1 MIETNLIKT
10 DSASVADSLASKK
23 YELDLKIFE
32 DLEVDR
38 KATQIKTEALQAK
51 RNALSKDYGLL
62 KKEGK
67 DDAALNQQITE
78 VKSELDSCSKTLT
91 DLQSSLQDFL
101 LDIPNLPASSVPHGS
116 GEKDNIKIRDFGKP
130 IVFGG
135 KDHLDITSLI
145 NMDAANILAGSRFS
159 VLTGK
164 VAKLQRA
171 LISFMLD
178 KAEDHGYK
186 EHYLPLVANTE
197 SLQATGQL
205 PKFADDL
212 FQLTDDYYLIPT
224 AEVPLTNLYRDQIV
238 SLDSLPLKLT
248 AHTSCFRSE
257 AGSYGKDTRG
267 LIRQH
272 QFEKVEMVSVTHP
285 DQSMQEHERMTNCA
299 KAILEKLK
307 LPYRE
312 VLLCSGDTG
321 FGAQRTHDLEVWLPG
336 QQAYREI
343 SSVSVCGDFQARR
356 MNARYKPSNG
366 GKPEF
371 VHTLNGSGLAVGR
384 CLIAILENGQQED
397 GSVIVPSVLDKYLG
411 GKTIIDQQGNLC

>member
-1 MIETNLIKT
+1 MIDTNLIKT

-23 YELDLKIFE
+23 YELDLNIFE
-32 DLEVDR
+32 DLEVNR

-224 AEVPLTNLYRDQIV
+224 AEVPLTNLYRDQII

-272 QFEKVEMVSVTHP
+272 QFEKVELVQICHP
-285 DQSMQEHERMTNCA
+285 DHSFEALESLTSNAEVILQELN
-299 KAILEKLK
+299 
-307 LPYRE
+307 LPYQVIE
-312 VLLCSGDTG
+312 LCTGDLG
-321 FGAQRTHDLEVWLPG
+321 FSAAKTYDLEVWIPS
-336 QQAYREI
+336 QESFREI
-343 SSVSVCGDFQARR
+343 SSCSNCTDFQARR
-356 MNARYKPSNG
+356 AKIRFKQDG
-366 GKPEF
+366 VTQF
-371 VHTLNGSGLAVGR
+371 AHTLNGSALAAGR
-384 CLIAILENGQQED
+384 TLIAIIENCFDQKSLITIPEALQD
-397 GSVIVPSVLDKYLG
+397 YTKF
-411 GKTIIDQQGNLC
+411 KTIEV

>member
-1 MIETNLIKT
+1 MIDTNLIKT
-10 DSASVADSLASKK
+10 DSASVANSLASKK
-23 YELDLKIFE
+23 YELDLNIFE
-32 DLEVDR
+32 DLEVNR

-178 KAEDHGYK
+178 KAEDHGYE
-186 EHYLPLVANTE
+186 EHYLPLVGNTE

-272 QFEKVEMVSVTHP
+272 QFEKVELVQICHP
-285 DQSMQEHERMTNCA
+285 DHSFEALESLTSNAEVILQELN
-299 KAILEKLK
+299 
-307 LPYRE
+307 LPYQVIE
-312 VLLCSGDTG
+312 LCTGDLG
-321 FGAQRTHDLEVWLPG
+321 FSAAKTYDLEVWIPS
-336 QQAYREI
+336 QESFREI
-343 SSVSVCGDFQARR
+343 SSCSNCTDFQARR
-356 MNARYKPSNG
+356 AKIRFKQDG
-366 GKPEF
+366 VTQF
-371 VHTLNGSGLAVGR
+371 AHTLNGSALAAGR
-384 CLIAILENGQQED
+384 TLIAIIENCYDQKSLITIPEALQD
-397 GSVIVPSVLDKYLG
+397 YTKF
-411 GKTIIDQQGNLC
+411 KTIEV

>member
-1 MIETNLIKT
+1 MIDTNLIKV
-10 DSASVADSLASKK
+10 DSGSVVDSLSSKK

-32 DLEVDR
+32 DLEVNR
-38 KATQIKTEALQAK
+38 KAAQIKTEALQAK

-67 DDAALNQQITE
+67 DDATLNQQIAE

-91 DLQSSLQDFL
+91 DIQSSLQAFL
-101 LDIPNLPASSVPHGS
+101 LDIPNLPLSSVPHGT
-116 GEKDNIKIRDFGKP
+116 GEKDNVKIRDFGKP
-130 IVFGG
+130 LVFGG

-178 KAEDHGYK
+178 KAEEHGYE
-186 EHYLPLVANTE
+186 EHYLPLIANTE

-238 SLDSLPLKLT
+238 SLDSLPIKLT

-272 QFEKVEMVSVTHP
+272 QFEKVELVQICHP
-285 DQSMQEHERMTNCA
+285 DHSFEALESLTSNAETILQELN
-299 KAILEKLK
+299 
-307 LPYRE
+307 LPYQVME
-312 VLLCSGDTG
+312 LCTGDLG
-321 FGAQRTHDLEVWLPG
+321 FSAAKTYDLEVWIPS
-336 QQAYREI
+336 QESFREI
-343 SSVSVCGDFQARR
+343 SSCSNCTDFQARR
-356 MNARYKPSNG
+356 AKIRFKQD
-366 GKPEF
+366 GKTQF
-371 VHTLNGSGLAVGR
+371 VHTLNGSALAAGR
-384 CLIAILENGQQED
+384 TLIAIIENCFDQKSIIAIPEALQD
-397 GSVIVPSVLDKYLG
+397 YTKF
-411 GKTIIDQQGNLC
+411 KTIEV

>member
-1 MIETNLIKT
+1 MIDTNLIKA
-10 DSASVADSLASKK
+10 DSASVIDSLKSKN

-32 DLEVDR
+32 DLEVNR
-38 KATQIKTEALQAK
+38 KAAQIKTEALQAK
-51 RNALSKDYGLL
+51 RNSLSKDYGLL

-67 DDAALNQQITE
+67 DDAALNQQIAE

-91 DLQSSLQDFL
+91 DIQSSLQAFL
-101 LDIPNLPASSVPHGS
+101 LDIPNLPASSVPHGA

-130 IVFGG
+130 LVFGG

-171 LISFMLD
+171 LIAFMLD
-178 KAEDHGYK
+178 KAEEHGYE
-186 EHYLPLVANTE
+186 EHYLPLIANTE

-224 AEVPLTNLYRDQIV
+224 AEVPLTNLYRDQII
-238 SLDSLPLKLT
+238 SLDSLPIKLT

-272 QFEKVEMVSVTHP
+272 QFEKVELVEICHP
-285 DQSMQEHERMTNCA
+285 DHSFEALESLTNNAETILQELN
-299 KAILEKLK
+299 
-307 LPYRE
+307 LPYQVIE
-312 VLLCSGDTG
+312 LCTGDLG
-321 FGAQRTHDLEVWLPG
+321 FSAAKTYDLEVWIPS
-336 QQAYREI
+336 QESFREI
-343 SSVSVCGDFQARR
+343 SSCSNCTDFQARR
-356 MNARYKPSNG
+356 AKIRFKQD
-366 GKPEF
+366 GKTQF
-371 VHTLNGSGLAVGR
+371 AHTLNGSALAAGR
-384 CLIAILENGQQED
+384 TLIAIIENCFDQKSLITIPEALQD
-397 GSVIVPSVLDKYLG
+397 YTKF
-411 GKTIIDQQGNLC
+411 KTIEV

>member
-1 MIETNLIKT
+1 MIDTNLIKA
-10 DSASVADSLASKK
+10 DSASVADSLSSKK

-32 DLEVDR
+32 DLEVNR
-38 KATQIKTEALQAK
+38 KAAQIQTEALQAK

-67 DDAALNQQITE
+67 DDTTLNQQIAD

-91 DLQSSLQDFL
+91 DIQSSLQAFL
-101 LDIPNLPASSVPHGS
+101 LDIPNLPASSVPHGA

-130 IVFGG
+130 LVFGG

-178 KAEDHGYK
+178 KAEEHGYE

-238 SLDSLPLKLT
+238 SLDSLPIKLT

-272 QFEKVEMVSVTHP
+272 QFEKVELVQICHP
-285 DQSMQEHERMTNCA
+285 DHSFEALESLTSNAETILQELN
-299 KAILEKLK
+299 
-307 LPYRE
+307 LPYQVIE
-312 VLLCSGDTG
+312 LCTGDLG
-321 FGAQRTHDLEVWLPG
+321 FSAAKTYDLEVWIPS
-336 QQAYREI
+336 QDSFREI
-343 SSVSVCGDFQARR
+343 SSCSNCTDFQARR
-356 MNARYKPSNG
+356 AKIRFKQDG
-366 GKPEF
+366 VTQF
-371 VHTLNGSGLAVGR
+371 AHTLNGSALAAGR
-384 CLIAILENGQQED
+384 TLIALIENCYDQKSLITIPEALQD
-397 GSVIVPSVLDKYLG
+397 YTKF
-411 GKTIIDQQGNLC
+411 KTIEV

>member
-1 MIETNLIKT
+1 MIDTNLIK
-10 DSASVADSLASKK
+10 ADSVSVEDSLSSKK

-32 DLEVDR
+32 DLEVNR
-38 KATQIKTEALQAK
+38 KAAQIQTEALQAK

-67 DDAALNQQITE
+67 DDVTLNQQIVK

-91 DLQSSLQDFL
+91 DIQSSLQAFL
-101 LDIPNLPASSVPHGS
+101 LDIPNLPLASVPNGTD
-116 GEKDNIKIRDFGKP
+116 EKDNVKIRDFGKP
-130 IVFGG
+130 LVSGG

-178 KAEDHGYK
+178 KAEEHGYE
-186 EHYLPLVANTE
+186 EHYLPMIANTE

-205 PKFADDL
+205 PKFSDDL
-212 FQLTDDYYLIPT
+212 FQLTDNYYLIPT

-238 SLDSLPLKLT
+238 SLDSPIKLT

-272 QFEKVEMVSVTHP
+272 QFEKVELVQICHP
-285 DQSMQEHERMTNCA
+285 DNSLEALESLTRNAETILQELN
-299 KAILEKLK
+299 
-307 LPYRE
+307 LPYQVIE
-312 VLLCSGDTG
+312 LCTGDLG
-321 FGAQRTHDLEVWLPG
+321 FSAAKTYDLEVWIPS
-336 QQAYREI
+336 QESFREI
-343 SSVSVCGDFQARR
+343 SSCSNCTDFQARR
-356 MNARYKPSNG
+356 AKIRFKQDG
-366 GKPEF
+366 ATQF
-371 VHTLNGSGLAVGR
+371 AHTLNGSALAAGR
-384 CLIAILENGQQED
+384 TLIAIIENCFDQKTLITIPEALQD
-397 GSVIVPSVLDKYLG
+397 YTKF
-411 GKTIIDQQGNLC
+411 KTIEV

>member
-1 MIETNLIKT
+1 MIDTNLIKT
-10 DSASVADSLASKK
+10 DSASVANSLASNK
-23 YELDLKIFE
+23 YELDLNIFE
-32 DLEVDR
+32 DLEVNR

-272 QFEKVEMVSVTHP
+272 QFEKVELVQICHP
-285 DQSMQEHERMTNCA
+285 DHSFEALESLTSNAEVILQELN
-299 KAILEKLK
+299 
-307 LPYRE
+307 LPYQVIE
-312 VLLCSGDTG
+312 LCTGDLG
-321 FGAQRTHDLEVWLPG
+321 FSAAKTYDLEVWIPS
-336 QQAYREI
+336 QESFREI
-343 SSVSVCGDFQARR
+343 SSCSNCTDFQARR
-356 MNARYKPSNG
+356 AKIRFKQDG
-366 GKPEF
+366 VTQF
-371 VHTLNGSGLAVGR
+371 AHTLNGSALAAGR
-384 CLIAILENGQQED
+384 TLIAIIENCFDQKSLITIPEALQD
-397 GSVIVPSVLDKYLG
+397 YTKF
-411 GKTIIDQQGNLC
+411 KTIEV

>member
-1 MIETNLIKT
+1 MIDTNLIKA
-10 DSASVADSLASKK
+10 DSVSVADSLKSKK

-32 DLEVDR
+32 DLEVNR
-38 KATQIKTEALQAK
+38 KAAQIQTEALQAK

-67 DDAALNQQITE
+67 DDATLNQQIAE

-91 DLQSSLQDFL
+91 DIQSSLQAFL
-101 LDIPNLPASSVPHGS
+101 LDIPNLPLSSVPHGT
-116 GEKDNIKIRDFGKP
+116 GEKDNVKIRDFGKP
-130 IVFGG
+130 LVSGG

-145 NMDAANILAGSRFS
+145 NIDAANILAGSRFS

-178 KAEDHGYK
+178 KAEEHGYE
-186 EHYLPLVANTE
+186 EHYLPLIANTE

-224 AEVPLTNLYRDQIV
+224 AEVPLTNLYRDQII
-238 SLDSLPLKLT
+238 SLDSLPIKLT

-272 QFEKVEMVSVTHP
+272 QFEKVELVQICHP
-285 DQSMQEHERMTNCA
+285 DHSFEALESLTKNAETILQELN
-299 KAILEKLK
+299 
-307 LPYRE
+307 LPYQVIE
-312 VLLCSGDTG
+312 LCTGDLG
-321 FGAQRTHDLEVWLPG
+321 FSAAKTYDLEVWIPS
-336 QQAYREI
+336 QESFREI
-343 SSVSVCGDFQARR
+343 SSCSNCTDFQARR
-356 MNARYKPSNG
+356 AKIRFKQDG
-366 GKPEF
+366 TTQF
-371 VHTLNGSGLAVGR
+371 AHTLNGSALAAGR
-384 CLIAILENGQQED
+384 TLIAIIENCYDQKSLITIPEALQD
-397 GSVIVPSVLDKYLG
+397 YTKF
-411 GKTIIDQQGNLC
+411 KTIEV

>member
-1 MIETNLIKT
+1 MIDTNLIKA
-10 DSASVADSLASKK
+10 DSVSVADSLKSKK

-32 DLEVDR
+32 DLEVNR
-38 KATQIKTEALQAK
+38 KAAQIQTEALQAK

-67 DDAALNQQITE
+67 DDATLNQQIAE

-91 DLQSSLQDFL
+91 DIQSSLQAFL
-101 LDIPNLPASSVPHGS
+101 LDIPNLPLSSVPHGT
-116 GEKDNIKIRDFGKP
+116 GEKDNVKIRDFGKP
-130 IVFGG
+130 LVSGG

-145 NMDAANILAGSRFS
+145 NIDAANILAGSRFS

-178 KAEDHGYK
+178 KAEEHGYE
-186 EHYLPLVANTE
+186 EHYLPLIANTE

-238 SLDSLPLKLT
+238 SLDSLPIKLT

-272 QFEKVEMVSVTHP
+272 QFEKVELVQICHP
-285 DQSMQEHERMTNCA
+285 DHSFEALESLTSNAETILQELN
-299 KAILEKLK
+299 
-307 LPYRE
+307 LPYQVIE
-312 VLLCSGDTG
+312 LCTGDLG
-321 FGAQRTHDLEVWLPG
+321 FSAAKTYDLEVWIPS
-336 QQAYREI
+336 QESFREI
-343 SSVSVCGDFQARR
+343 SSCSNCTDFQARR
-356 MNARYKPSNG
+356 AKIRFKQDG
-366 GKPEF
+366 TTQF
-371 VHTLNGSGLAVGR
+371 AHTLNGSALAAGR
-384 CLIAILENGQQED
+384 TLIAIIENCFDQKSLITIPEALQD
-397 GSVIVPSVLDKYLG
+397 YTKF
-411 GKTIIDQQGNLC
+411 KTIEV

>member
-1 MIETNLIKT
+1 MIDTNLIKT
-10 DSASVADSLASKK
+10 DSASVANSLASKK
-23 YELDLKIFE
+23 YELDLNIFE
-32 DLEVDR
+32 DLEVNR

-178 KAEDHGYK
+178 KAEDHGYE

-272 QFEKVEMVSVTHP
+272 QFEKVELVQICHP
-285 DQSMQEHERMTNCA
+285 DHSFEALESLTSNAEVILQELN
-299 KAILEKLK
+299 
-307 LPYRE
+307 LPYQVIE
-312 VLLCSGDTG
+312 LCTGDLG
-321 FGAQRTHDLEVWLPG
+321 FSAAKTYDLEVWIPS
-336 QQAYREI
+336 QESFREI
-343 SSVSVCGDFQARR
+343 SSCSNCTDFQARR
-356 MNARYKPSNG
+356 AKIRFKQDG
-366 GKPEF
+366 VTQF
-371 VHTLNGSGLAVGR
+371 AHTLNGSALAAGR
-384 CLIAILENGQQED
+384 TLIAIIENCFDQKSLITIPEALQD
-397 GSVIVPSVLDKYLG
+397 YTKF
-411 GKTIIDQQGNLC
+411 KTIEV

>member
-1 MIETNLIKT
+1 MIDTNLIKA
-10 DSASVADSLASKK
+10 DSALVADSLSSKK

-32 DLEVDR
+32 DLEVNR
-38 KATQIKTEALQAK
+38 KAAQIQTEALQAK

-67 DDAALNQQITE
+67 DDTTLNQQIAE

-91 DLQSSLQDFL
+91 DIQSSLQAFL
-101 LDIPNLPASSVPHGS
+101 LDIPNLPASSVPHGA

-130 IVFGG
+130 LVFGG

-178 KAEDHGYK
+178 KAEEHGYE
-186 EHYLPLVANTE
+186 EHYLPLIANTE

-224 AEVPLTNLYRDQIV
+224 AEVPLTNLYRDQII
-238 SLDSLPLKLT
+238 SLDSLPIKLT

-272 QFEKVEMVSVTHP
+272 QFEKVELVQICHP
-285 DQSMQEHERMTNCA
+285 DHSFEALESLTKNAETILQELN
-299 KAILEKLK
+299 
-307 LPYRE
+307 LPYQVIE
-312 VLLCSGDTG
+312 LCTGDLG
-321 FGAQRTHDLEVWLPG
+321 FSAAKTYDLEVWIPS
-336 QQAYREI
+336 QESFREI
-343 SSVSVCGDFQARR
+343 SSCSNCTDFQARR
-356 MNARYKPSNG
+356 AKIRFKQDG
-366 GKPEF
+366 TTQF
-371 VHTLNGSGLAVGR
+371 AHTLNGSALAAGR
-384 CLIAILENGQQED
+384 TLIAIIENCYDQKSLITIPEALQD
-397 GSVIVPSVLDKYLG
+397 YTKF
-411 GKTIIDQQGNLC
+411 KTIEV